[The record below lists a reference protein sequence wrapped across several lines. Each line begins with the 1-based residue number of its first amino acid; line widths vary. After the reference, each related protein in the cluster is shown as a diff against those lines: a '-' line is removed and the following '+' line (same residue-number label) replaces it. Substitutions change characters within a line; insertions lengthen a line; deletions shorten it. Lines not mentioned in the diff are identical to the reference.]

1 MDFEDVTGDRPD
13 YSSLM
18 TLGKVKEKR
27 TKNRIKPMIVPRE
40 AKPTIQLIDRYAE
53 MYRDLFVEVRAYD
66 NFKYIIMGMLSEIKR
81 KSLSAIA
88 RAVGLENKQG
98 LVHFLT
104 ESPWRAEELEL
115 KRLRIILE
123 VLQGAEIEVIGD
135 KKKAKKQMSDK
146 KQKKDILEKF

>member
-1 MDFEDVTGDRPD
+1 MDFDDVTGDRPD

-53 MYRDLFVEVRAYD
+53 MYRDLFVERAYE

-88 RAVGLENKQG
+88 RAVGLENEQG

-104 ESPWRAEELEL
+104 ESPWSAEELESR
-115 KRLRIILE
+115 RLRLITSLTR
-123 VLQGAEIEVIGD
+123 GRNRGNNR
-135 KKKAKKQMSDK
+135 
-146 KQKKDILEKF
+146 